1 MVRKES
7 LCVLDATPNLTK
19 GISFTLI
26 TTHSLH
32 YVYTHNTGTETAQQK
47 GALCQNDSKL
57 SQSFIWRNQDK

>member
-32 YVYTHNTGTETAQQK
+32 YVYTHTQHRNRNCTAE
-47 GALCQNDSKL
+47 GCSLSK
-57 SQSFIWRNQDK
+57 